1 MACKSPLFT
10 GIREAFSPR
19 PGGVK
24 ALSAEVSRWPGVI
37 SRWPVNLVVGVGVAR
52 SSIPRADQSL
62 SWSSGSVN
70 RAKAAEAFS
79 RLASR

>member
-1 MACKSPLFT
+1 MACKSPLLT

-24 ALSAEVSRWPGVI
+24 DLSAEV

-62 SWSSGSVN
+62 SWSSGAVN
-70 RAKAAEAFS
+70 RAKTAEAFS